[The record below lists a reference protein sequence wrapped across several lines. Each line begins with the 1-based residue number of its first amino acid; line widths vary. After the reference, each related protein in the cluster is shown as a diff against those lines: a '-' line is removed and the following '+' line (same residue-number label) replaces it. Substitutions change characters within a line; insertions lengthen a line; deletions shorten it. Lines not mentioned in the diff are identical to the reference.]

1 MTTITPIK
9 IWMAAATPDEQE
21 LLAQRVG
28 TTRAML
34 YQYSGGHRSAS
45 AERAIAIERETK
57 AMHRAS
63 KGRLPQ
69 IYRTDLSAACRSC
82 EFAAR
87 CLGEAV
93 VVRSEFPIVTEAD
106 LDVESEGGHVD

>member
-1 MTTITPIK
+1 MTTITPLK

-21 LLAQRVG
+21 LLAQRVN
-28 TTRAML
+28 TTRGML

-45 AERAIAIERETK
+45 ADRAIAIEKATA

-63 KGRLPQ
+63 KGRLPR

-93 VVRSEFPIVTEAD
+93 VVRSEFPVVTEAD
-106 LDVESEGGHVD
+106 LTESEGGHVD

>member
-63 KGRLPQ
+63 KGRLP
-69 IYRTDLSAACRSC
+69 IVYRTDLSAACRSC

-106 LDVESEGGHVD
+106 LTESEGGHVD